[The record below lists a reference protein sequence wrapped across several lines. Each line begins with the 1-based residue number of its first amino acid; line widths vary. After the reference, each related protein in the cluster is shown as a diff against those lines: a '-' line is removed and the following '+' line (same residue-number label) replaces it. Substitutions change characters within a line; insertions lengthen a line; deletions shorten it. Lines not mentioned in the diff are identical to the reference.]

1 MRISEDT
8 KHSIDFF
15 IEVGSAVLNLEV
27 KYQYKP
33 TTSAAFKRM
42 AEQLTHA
49 SDRLGN
55 VTVFFGKPPG
65 PIQRRRVVDALS
77 GSRGELTVVGGFV
90 ELAQVLS
97 STLNV
102 DCF

>member
-1 MRISEDT
+1 
-8 KHSIDFF
+8 
-15 IEVGSAVLNLEV
+15 
-27 KYQYKP
+27 
-33 TTSAAFKRM
+33 
-42 AEQLTHA
+42 
-49 SDRLGN
+49 
-55 VTVFFGKPPG
+55 
-65 PIQRRRVVDALS
+65 VVDALS